1 VSIREGLSAYYDAF
15 GIRGVLAVSAH
26 RLTGHPREITARP
39 AGVKHPV
46 HIRVRTT
53 DASIYREILLCG
65 EYGNFD
71 LPFTP
76 RTIVDAGANI
86 GMASIYYAHR
96 YPQARI
102 ISIEAEASNF
112 DMLCR
117 NAAAYPSITPI
128 HVALWDRDG
137 FINVREPD
145 PATGAFGKWGFVTSE
160 APGIQ
165 VRAITMRTLMA
176 ERGIASIDLLKV
188 DIEGAEK
195 EVFES
200 CDWMGHV
207 RALVVELHDRF
218 KPGCGAAVAAVTS
231 GYSKSERGEMTFY
244 LRAKRF
250 GEESVRAI
258 NAD

>member
-1 VSIREGLSAYYDAF
+1 MSILEGLSAYYDVF
-15 GIRGVLAVSAH
+15 GVRGVLAVSAC
-26 RLTGHPREITARP
+26 RLIGYPREITAHP

-76 RTIVDAGANI
+76 TTIVDVGANI

-96 YPQARI
+96 YPGARI
-102 ISIEAEASNF
+102 ISIEAEDSNF
-112 DMLCR
+112 EMLR
-117 NAAAYPSITPI
+117 KNVAAYPNITPI
-128 HVALWDRDG
+128 HVALWNRDG
-137 FINVREPD
+137 FVNVRQPD

-160 APGIQ
+160 EPGCQ
-165 VRAITMRTLMA
+165 VRAITMRTLMT
-176 ERGIASIDLLKV
+176 ERIIGSIDLLKV

-200 CDWMGHV
+200 CDWMSQV
-207 RALVVELHDRF
+207 RALVIELHDRF
-218 KPGCGAAVAAVTS
+218 KPGCAAAVASVTS

-244 LRAKRF
+244 LRKMDSEAEPART
-250 GEESVRAI
+250 I